1 MDRLWAAP
9 PLSSPLSYP
18 VARGGGAWPTHPAAE
33 LGCLA
38 EEGSMS
44 GAGQSR
50 GHRLGLHIDSDWPEV
65 LLIND
70 YAVFMG
76 YLSMVVTGT
85 GFLVL
90 TWSTVILLGGF
101 VSMLSNKDF
110 WSLTVIT
117 LVQTRIF
124 DVFLNGKV
132 SHIGYSLKR
141 LCKAAR
147 FIALP
152 HNHKKVGFRGA
163 VRVLVFTIVL
173 CPLFLLYMFGL
184 FVSPWISLWRLI
196 QQDYGV
202 TAGDSSSKAHLQ
214 PALVVLYSLAL
225 FQGVLFYYRAI
236 SAWEEQKLVKD
247 VADKYMFDTVSRSSV
262 SDYLHEIKVGCEN
275 DPSFARGRNLI
286 TYAVKLMESTS
297 PDGYLSGARILDTL
311 IKFNRDD
318 ASGSELP
325 GQSMQIYNMIGSASS
340 SPILHNLVQMLDF
353 KSAYDGEI
361 RLRAARIVDHF
372 AGEVRLDKILQGIR
386 CVSSLLELEQKGFQN
401 DHHSSFQED
410 DGDQLSFE
418 EEDDHQ
424 ISVKEKDYYPKD
436 YKQMQLTGM
445 QILLKLSYDKNN
457 LFLMSNTDDPALINK
472 IVALITSKGSLHKK
486 QHNEWSRMAELGV
499 KILSRF
505 MRFMY
510 GPTKSNNILWHEIST
525 SSKAIG
531 TLESILECDQC
542 DSVLKKHAIR
552 ILKRIFMDTSS
563 AMGEGDRERFI
574 GSLMDMSLHNS
585 NGDFQNLAGVD
596 LALKKQGLSIL
607 KEIYLNPSSIMGE
620 GDRER
625 FIGSLM
631 DMFLDNSKGDF
642 GNLPGE
648 DLDLKKQELSILKEI
663 CMDPSSFM
671 GEGDREKF
679 IGTLMDMFLHN
690 SKGDLFEKLAG
701 DDLVQICRRSGSS
714 ATIILRKYGHDI
726 VDCIAD
732 TRSSVYSSMHRKIAA
747 KILNHL
753 CSPYSTDEEHIQ
765 NLKEAII
772 DLIPKV
778 LREALGWGLTGEEI
792 LRVAVSGLEG
802 TQDDDWKLQEAL
814 ASLCATVFNRIV
826 SKDADLTARFNNI
839 AAGIC
844 DQTTKPRMTFADL
857 INEAVKVHRIE
868 FKKPEKPKPA
878 ARPELYEFMPAKY
891 PPPHFMYLG
900 EEDPNACCI
909 S

>member
-1 MDRLWAAP
+1 MLNF
-9 PLSSPLSYP
+9 
-18 VARGGGAWPTHPAAE
+18 
-33 LGCLA
+33 
-38 EEGSMS
+38 
-44 GAGQSR
+44 
-50 GHRLGLHIDSDWPEV
+50 EV
-65 LLIND
+65 L
-70 YAVFMG
+70 M
-76 YLSMVVTGT
+76 
-85 GFLVL
+85 
-90 TWSTVILLGGF
+90 
-101 VSMLSNKDF
+101 
-110 WSLTVIT
+110 
-117 LVQTRIF
+117 
-124 DVFLNGKV
+124 
-132 SHIGYSLKR
+132 
-141 LCKAAR
+141 
-147 FIALP
+147 
-152 HNHKKVGFRGA
+152 
-163 VRVLVFTIVL
+163 
-173 CPLFLLYMFGL
+173 
-184 FVSPWISLWRLI
+184 
-196 QQDYGV
+196 
-202 TAGDSSSKAHLQ
+202 
-214 PALVVLYSLAL
+214 
-225 FQGVLFYYRAI
+225 
-236 SAWEEQKLVKD
+236 
-247 VADKYMFDTVSRSSV
+247 
-262 SDYLHEIKVGCEN
+262 
-275 DPSFARGRNLI
+275 
-286 TYAVKLMESTS
+286 
-297 PDGYLSGARILDTL
+297 
-311 IKFNRDD
+311 
-318 ASGSELP
+318 
-325 GQSMQIYNMIGSASS
+325 
-340 SPILHNLVQMLDF
+340 
-353 KSAYDGEI
+353 
-361 RLRAARIVDHF
+361 
-372 AGEVRLDKILQGIR
+372 
-386 CVSSLLELEQKGFQN
+386 
-401 DHHSSFQED
+401 
-410 DGDQLSFE
+410 
-418 EEDDHQ
+418 
-424 ISVKEKDYYPKD
+424 
-436 YKQMQLTGM
+436 
-445 QILLKLSYDKNN
+445 
-457 LFLMSNTDDPALINK
+457 
-472 IVALITSKGSLHKK
+472 GSLHKK
-486 QHNEWSRMAELGV
+486 QHNEWSCMAELGV

-753 CSPYSTDEEHIQ
+753 CSPYSTDEEHLQ

-868 FKKPEKPKPA
+868 FMPEPPAKPEP
-878 ARPELYEFMPAKY
+878 YEFMPAKY
-891 PPPHFMYLG
+891 PPPHYMFLV